1 MWIVNAADEL
11 APYFGGEESF
21 ETALERAVSVFEQS
35 ITTGTFTCDIC
46 KEVIFPKVT
55 VNEHG
60 IFVESSK
67 SEIRGGLGNRVLK
80 KNVCEDC
87 ERKLR
92 WEVL

>member
-11 APYFGGEESF
+11 APFFSGEEDF
-21 ETALERAVSVFEQS
+21 DAALKRAVSVFEQS
-35 ITTGTFTCDIC
+35 ITAGTFICDIC
-46 KEVIFPKVT
+46 VEVIFPKVT

-80 KNVCEDC
+80 KNVCENC

-92 WEVL
+92 CTIL